1 MIDETEIRAAVLRVL
16 HSVAPDVDLDRLDPA
31 RDLRR
36 QTDLDSFDFIRFIV
50 GLHVELGVDVPED
63 AYGELDTVDRT
74 VAYLGKTLRTSQ
86 PPTV

>member
-1 MIDETEIRAAVLRVL
+1 VIEDSEIRATVLRVL

-36 QTDLDSFDFIRFIV
+36 QTDLDSFDFMRFIA

-74 VAYLGKTLRTSQ
+74 VVYLGKALRSSQ